1 MKKGLKSN
9 ELSQLTANRQAWRKL
24 KMDVVV
30 MITEFKN
37 QLKARGYAASTVA
50 IYSQYLSYFMNYLLA
65 HRIDDLKKV
74 SHQVI
79 VAYHAKVMAKPVAME
94 TKALLIR
101 PVKRLFEYLIES
113 HRLLIDPTEGIV
125 ETNRKNRKMP
135 PVLTV
140 EEMKKLLEQPNLSLR
155 SQIRDRAM
163 MEVLY
168 CTGIR
173 LDESLS
179 LEVYDVDL
187 KDKALYIRK
196 GKGRRQRVVPLGKT
210 AVAYLK
216 EYLTK
221 IRPHWVKRNR
231 KERKLFLTHSGE
243 PLTGGT
249 VRSFIRRYRIEA
261 GIKKTVSP
269 HTFRRSCATH
279 LVQQGADIRYVQ
291 KLLFFN
297 DTATT
302 EIYTRVRPVDVKQTH
317 NRTHPN
323 GKRKKSKG
331 KKTR

>member
-1 MKKGLKSN
+1 M
-9 ELSQLTANRQAWRKL
+9 
-24 KMDVVV
+24 
-30 MITEFKN
+30 
-37 QLKARGYAASTVA
+37 
-50 IYSQYLSYFMNYLLA
+50 
-65 HRIDDLKKV
+65 
-74 SHQVI
+74 I
-79 VAYHAKVMAKPVAME
+79 VAYHAGVMAKPVAME

-125 ETNRKNRKMP
+125 ETNRRNRKMP

-210 AVAYLK
+210 AGSYLK

-221 IRPHWVKRNR
+221 IRPRWVKRNR
-231 KERKLFLTHSGE
+231 KERKLFLTHGGE

-291 KLLFFN
+291 KLLGHS
-297 DTATT
+297 DIKTT
-302 EIYTRVRPVDVKQTH
+302 QIYTRVRPVDVKQTH